1 MRIGLVSAA
10 VGNPNA
16 GLEDVVTEIRRI
28 EEQGFP
34 FVSLPNIFGV
44 DAITAIAIAGRETS
58 RIEMATGVVPSP
70 PRHPAA
76 LAQQALTAQAAAGG
90 RFVLGIGLS
99 HKIVI
104 ENMFGLSY
112 AHPAKQMREYL
123 QVLMPLLEGKPADF
137 QGDVYRVNA
146 GLQVAGADPV
156 PVLVAALG
164 PRMLKL
170 TGELA
175 HGTTTWMTGRK
186 TLAEHVVP
194 TITAAAS
201 AAGRGAPRI
210 LAAIPIALTDDVEAA
225 RDACNRAFAI
235 YPTLPSYKAMLDR
248 EGVDQPAGIA
258 LIGDEATLR
267 AGLEGFRDA
276 GVTDFAASVFPAG
289 EGVAERTAAFLRSEL
304 QA

>member
-16 GLEDVVTEIRRI
+16 GLEDVVAEIRRM

-123 QVLMPLLEGKPADF
+123 QVLMPLLEGKTADF

-146 GLQVAGADPV
+146 GLQVAGAAPV

-175 HGTTTWMTGRK
+175 HGTTTWMTGRR
-186 TLAEHVVP
+186 TLADHVVP

-267 AGLEGFRDA
+267 AGLAGLRDA

-289 EGVAERTAAFLRSEL
+289 EGVAERTTAFLRSEL